1 MPFGKS
7 LEGMTRLS
15 RGTVGQSVEHFH
27 TFSYFLGLLLFMFFF
42 FLGFLNVLLCSGEGF
57 FCGCEAV
64 LSSGP
69 PWGDRAVV
77 LGHCGGDLTNWGM
90 SEQE

>member
-1 MPFGKS
+1 MPFGES

-15 RGTVGQSVEHFH
+15 RGTAGQSMGCFH

-42 FLGFLNVLLCSGEGF
+42 FLGFSNVLLCSSEGF

-64 LSSGP
+64 LSGGP
-69 PWGDRAVV
+69 QWEDHTVV
-77 LGHCGGDLTNWGM
+77 LGRCRGDLTNWGM